1 MSDSGNG
8 DFEFERRFFVREVP
22 SEALAEPDPV
32 LIVQSYYLADQGFAL
47 RLRVQSST
55 ARIEMDGSED
65 VLDVLDEF
73 AGQFDFCALT
83 AKGPMIE
90 GTRYEAER
98 EIDVSVGV
106 EMIRRGGARIV
117 KNRYS
122 VWLGGDGW
130 VIDVF
135 GGANRPLVIA
145 ECERGG
151 PVTDLTIPAFCVSE
165 VTGDRRFSNDAL
177 ATAPFSGWAA
187 AYAAE
192 LAEQGPHFLQ
202 GLGVNRFERR

>member
-22 SEALAEPDPV
+22 REALAEPDPV
-32 LIVQSYYLADQGFAL
+32 LIVQSYYLADHGYAL
-47 RLRVQSST
+47 RLRAQSST
-55 ARIEMDGSED
+55 ARLELDGSED
-65 VLDVLDEF
+65 VLEVLDEF
-73 AGQFDFCALT
+73 ADQFDFCALT

-122 VWLGGDGW
+122 LWLGGDGW

-165 VTGDRRFSNDAL
+165 VTGDRRFANDAL
-177 ATAPFSGWAA
+177 SGAPFSGWAA

-192 LAEQGPHFLQ
+192 LASQGPRFLH
-202 GLGVNRFERR
+202 GLGINRFER